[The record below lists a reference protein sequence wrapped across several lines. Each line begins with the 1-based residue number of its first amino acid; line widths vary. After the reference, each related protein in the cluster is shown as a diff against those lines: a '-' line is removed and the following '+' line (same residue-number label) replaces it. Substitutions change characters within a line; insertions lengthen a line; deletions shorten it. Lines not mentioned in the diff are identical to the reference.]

1 MSRSQYPP
9 IVLNTSSTARLHPS
23 RQTASI
29 GGNNINADNRINQ
42 LEEQIGSQSQ
52 RISQLEEEITNLK
65 NQNLLFNSINR
76 TRFTML
82 TSKVDVDLIP
92 DLR

>member
-65 NQNLLFNSINR
+65 NQNL
-76 TRFTML
+76 
-82 TSKVDVDLIP
+82 
-92 DLR
+92 

>member
-9 IVLNTSSTARLHPS
+9 IVLNTASTARLHPS
-23 RQTASI
+23 RQTAST
-29 GGNNINADNRINQ
+29 GGSNRMNQ
-42 LEEQIGSQSQ
+42 LEEQVASQSQ
-52 RISQLEEEITNLK
+52 RISQLEEEISNLTS
-65 NQNLLFNSINR
+65 QNM

-82 TSKVDVDLIP
+82 TSKVDVNLIP